1 MKLFAEHSRRRQR
14 GVTMME
20 TALATIL
27 VGMSVLSIMKLITV
41 VTQQSGVAQK
51 TTTALMLAD
60 NIRELTN
67 GLPYNS
73 STAGNHLGPLTGMT
87 GVSQFSDVQCFNGY
101 VASPPVDAHGQTISG
116 MSNWQQSV
124 TVTHVSPSNFRLT
137 DSLATDS
144 ACVLDRVRVTV
155 SYQPQG
161 TSTWQPI
168 ASVEWLKSKLQ

>member
-1 MKLFAEHSRRRQR
+1 MKLFVGRSHPRRR

-27 VGMSVLSIMKLITV
+27 VGMSVLAMLKLITV
-41 VTQQSGVAQK
+41 VTQQNGVAQK

-73 STAGNHLGPLTGMT
+73 GTVGNHLGPLTGMT
-87 GVSQFSDVQCFNGY
+87 TVSQFSDVQCFNGY
-101 VASPPVDAHGQTISG
+101 VATPPVDAHGQPIASMG
-116 MSNWQQSV
+116 NWQQSV

-144 ACVLDRVRVTV
+144 ACVLDRVQVTV
-155 SYQPQG
+155 SYLPQG
-161 TSTWQPI
+161 TATWEPI